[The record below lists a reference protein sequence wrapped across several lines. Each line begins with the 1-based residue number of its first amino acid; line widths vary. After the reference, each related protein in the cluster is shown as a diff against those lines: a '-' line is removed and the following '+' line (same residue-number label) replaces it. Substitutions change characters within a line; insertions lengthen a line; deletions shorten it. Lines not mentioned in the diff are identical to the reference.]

1 MLTFANSAIQIDQA
15 ALTGE
20 SLPAKKFPGD
30 IGFSGSTVK
39 QGECEA
45 MVYATGINTF
55 FGRAAS
61 LIGGTQNVANIQKIM
76 TMIGAVCLLTIGVWV
91 VIELAAQFGHWSHT
105 CLGGIGETAILLF
118 LYLLHQHAF
127 APRANSFS
135 ELS

>member
-1 MLTFANSAIQIDQA
+1 MLTAGFLLLQIDQA

-45 MVYATGINTF
+45 LVYATGINTF

-61 LIGGTQNVANIQKIM
+61 LIGNTQNVANIQKIM
-76 TMIGAVCLLTIGVWV
+76 TTIGAVCLLTIGVWV
-91 VIELAAQFGHWSHT
+91 VIELAAQFGHYSHA
-105 CLGGIGETAILLF
+105 CLGGIGE
-118 LYLLHQHAF
+118 
-127 APRANSFS
+127 P
-135 ELS
+135 

>member
-1 MLTFANSAIQIDQA
+1 MCGGVWQIDQA

-45 MVYATGINTF
+45 LVYATGINTF

-76 TMIGAVCLLTIGVWV
+76 TTIGAVCLLTIGIWV
-91 VIELAAQFGHWSHT
+91 VIEMAAQFGHYSHS
-105 CLGGIGETAILLF
+105 CLGGIGKPLSHL
-118 LYLLHQHAF
+118 
-127 APRANSFS
+127 PRLAVSF
-135 ELS
+135 